1 MISIMFQFPVLWQV
15 HNQAN
20 FVFLKVNPMKN
31 LLLASTFLFMAL
43 ALPANAEAAGQ
54 GKMDHSKMMAHSAA
68 QQPTEAGQSAFAAI
82 AEIVALL
89 EANPKTDWSKVDIEA
104 LRQHLIDMNNVTL
117 LANVKENDQGNAAEF
132 QVTGTG
138 LVTDSI
144 RRMVMTHAM
153 TMNGVGGWNYT
164 AKEIEGGASLTV
176 SPPNAES
183 MVKLKGLGFIG
194 IMASGM
200 HHQQHH
206 WMIANGQNPHS

>member
-1 MISIMFQFPVLWQV
+1 
-15 HNQAN
+15 
-20 FVFLKVNPMKN
+20 MKN
-31 LLLASTFLFMAL
+31 LLLASAMFMAL
-43 ALPANAEAAGQ
+43 ALPATGEAADQ
-54 GKMDHSKMMAHSAA
+54 VKMDHMKMDHSKMMAQSAA

-89 EANPKTDWSKVDIEA
+89 DADPKTDWSKVDIEA

-117 LANVKENDQGNAAEF
+117 LANVKASDQGNAVEF

-144 RRMVMTHAM
+144 RRMIMAHAM
-153 TMNGVGGWNYT
+153 TMNGVDGWAYA

-176 SPPNAES
+176 TPPNAAS

-194 IMASGM
+194 IMANGM

>member
-1 MISIMFQFPVLWQV
+1 
-15 HNQAN
+15 
-20 FVFLKVNPMKN
+20 MKS
-31 LLLASTFLFMAL
+31 LLLASSFLLMAL
-43 ALPANAEAAGQ
+43 ALTATAEAAGQ
-54 GKMDHSKMMAHSAA
+54 GKMDHSKMMGQSA
-68 QQPTEAGQSAFAAI
+68 QHQPTEAGQSAFAAI

-89 EANPKTDWSKVDIEA
+89 EADPKTDWSKVDIEA

-117 LANVKENDQGNAAEF
+117 LANVKESDQGNAVEF
-132 QVTGTG
+132 QVTRTG

-144 RRMVMTHAM
+144 RRMVMAHAM
-153 TMNGVGGWNYT
+153 TMNGVYGWNYA

-176 SPPNAES
+176 TPPNAAS

-194 IMASGM
+194 IIANGM